1 MRVVREGQDIY
12 WAVFE
17 VGERGMKMQLDWK
30 KGGKGENKHF
40 VLAEHQELQIQM
52 PTEGNVKVM

>member
-30 KGGKGENKHF
+30 KGGKGENKNF
-40 VLAEHQELQIQM
+40 VLVELQELQIQM
-52 PTEGNVKVM
+52 PTWR